1 MRGEPASGLKL
12 FLKWP
17 QLFPFPASPSWFY
30 VHSVLPEPYFQSAFF
45 FFFFM
50 RMMCLDFTEIERFH
64 DTKDKSY
71 ELSSIYHL
79 TAIEKDATLFL

>member
-1 MRGEPASGLKL
+1 MLSQYQAHRGS
-12 FLKWP
+12 
-17 QLFPFPASPSWFY
+17 
-30 VHSVLPEPYFQSAFF
+30 FQITF

-50 RMMCLDFTEIERFH
+50 RMMCLDFIEIERFH
-64 DTKDKSY
+64 DTVKDKSY